1 MLDLIRV
8 FTIISLYG
16 LACKAPVGIFIYISL
31 KLYELIL
38 FLFRR
43 KKHRTKNLGEALVR
57 CLYDLGPIYV
67 KFGQTLSTRPDIIG
81 EELGDS
87 LRQLQDKLPP
97 FAFSK
102 VRNIIELSFKRKLED
117 IFSEFDETPIA
128 AASIS
133 QVHKATLITGEK
145 VAVKILRPDI
155 HKLYSRDLKLLYFLA
170 RMAKYTMRDV
180 KRLRPFEIVDA
191 FEANM
196 HHELDF
202 MMEAAA
208 ASEMRDNMK
217 DDHNLIIPKV
227 YWEWTSTDILVT
239 QWVDAISIYDKA
251 ALKKA
256 KIDNIAASSKIAV
269 MFFNQAY
276 RDGFFHADLHPGN
289 IFVCKD
295 GKIALVDFG
304 IMGRLPERDRLAV
317 AEILDGFLK
326 KDYVRVAQVH
336 IDAEYVPEDT
346 DLMLFASR
354 CRAIGEPIVGMPAQ
368 NISVGKLLTQLFK
381 MTKDFGMET
390 QPQLLM
396 LQKTTVVVE
405 GIGRMLNPEMNLW
418 QLAEPWVKKWAIKNI
433 SPEAKFLRLLKGLL
447 REIAKRIG

>member
-1 MLDLIRV
+1 MFL
-8 FTIISLYG
+8 
-16 LACKAPVGIFIYISL
+16 PL

-38 FLFRR
+38 FPFRM
-43 KKHRTKNLGEALVR
+43 KKHRTKTLGSALVG

-81 EELGDS
+81 EELGEA
-87 LRQLQDKLPP
+87 LRNLQDKLPP
-97 FAFSK
+97 FAFTK
-102 VRNIIELSFKRKLED
+102 VRKIIESSSHRKLEE
-117 IFSEFDETPIA
+117 IFSEFNEVPIA
-128 AASIS
+128 AASVS
-133 QVHKATLITGEK
+133 QVHKATLITGQK
-145 VAVKILRPDI
+145 VAVKILRPEI

-170 RMAKYTMRDV
+170 RISKYILQDV
-180 KRLRPFEIVDA
+180 RRLRPFEIVHA
-191 FEANM
+191 FEENM

-208 ASEMRDNMK
+208 ASEMLDNMK

-227 YWEWTSTDILVT
+227 FWEWTSVDILVT
-239 QWVDAISIYDKA
+239 DWIDAISIYDKTE
-251 ALKKA
+251 LKKA
-256 KIDNIAASSKIAV
+256 KIDNIAASQKIAM

-295 GKIALVDFG
+295 GRIALVDFG
-304 IMGRLPERDRLAV
+304 IMGRLPEKDRLAV
-317 AEILDGFLK
+317 AEILHGFLK

-336 IDAEYVPEDT
+336 IDVEYVPKNT
-346 DLMLFASR
+346 NLMLFASA

-381 MTKDFGMET
+381 ITRDFGMET

-405 GIGRMLNPEMNLW
+405 GIGRMLDPKMNLW
-418 QLAEPWVKKWAIKNI
+418 KLAEPWVKKWAIKNI
-433 SPEAKFLRLLKGLL
+433 SPEAKLLRALKGLL
-447 REIAKRIG
+447 QEIMKKFG